1 MHKTVADILQEKGR
15 QVWTIAPDATVF
27 DALNIMASKD
37 IGALV
42 VMENERV
49 AGILSERD
57 YARKVILKDKRSKET
72 LVNEIMSSTFVFIG
86 PQEDLEICMALMTNK
101 KVRHIPV
108 MEQDKLIGIIS
119 IGDVVKGVIDH
130 KAFLIDQLEKYIK
143 GDHS

>member
-1 MHKTVADILQEKGR
+1 MRRTVADILQQKGR

-49 AGILSERD
+49 SGIMTERD

-72 LVNEIMSSTFVFIG
+72 LVREIMSSTFVFIA
-86 PQEDLEICMALMTNK
+86 PEEDLEVCMALMTNK
-101 KVRHIPV
+101 KVRHLPV
-108 MEQDKLIGIIS
+108 MEQEKLNGIIS
-119 IGDVVKGVIDH
+119 IGDVVKGIIDH
-130 KAFLIDQLEKYIK
+130 KEFIINQLERFIK
-143 GDHS
+143 GDQG